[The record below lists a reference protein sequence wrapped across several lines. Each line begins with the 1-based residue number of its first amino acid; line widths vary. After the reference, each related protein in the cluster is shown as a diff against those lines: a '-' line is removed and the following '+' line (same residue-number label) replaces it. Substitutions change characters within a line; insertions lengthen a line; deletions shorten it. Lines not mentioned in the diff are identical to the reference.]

1 MRSGNQRR
9 RSVWSFGLVLV
20 AGVDRRNSWLN
31 PSPQRP
37 SARLAVFRL
46 ADICSFETASA
57 LTTPPDSLRRKS
69 SRLARA
75 HGLLLHP
82 FASREPCAY
91 LEDLIFLSRR
101 ICPELKSFN
110 PASEQRGFNSGLKTK
125 PVDRARFELATS
137 RMPSGRSAADLPAHV
152 GLRCIWLT

>member
-1 MRSGNQRR
+1 MRSGSRRR
-9 RSVWSFGLVLV
+9 RSVWSLGLVLV
-20 AGVDRRNSWLN
+20 AGVNRRNSWLN

-46 ADICSFETASA
+46 ADIGCFETSSA
-57 LTTPPDSLRRKS
+57 KTTPPDSLRRKS
-69 SRLARA
+69 SRPARA
-75 HGLLLHP
+75 HSLLPYPL
-82 FASREPCAY
+82 ARGEPCAY
-91 LEDLIFLSRR
+91 LEGLIFLSRR
-101 ICPELKSFN
+101 ICPELKSFS
-110 PASEQRGFNSGLKTK
+110 PASEPRGFDSGLKTK